1 MEKAFDNWRTGKGS
15 VYDFLADDA
24 QWTIAGASLAAGT
37 YNSKEEF
44 FDKVIRPFN
53 ARVKSPLS
61 PTIREIHTSGDTVVV
76 LFDAS
81 TTANDGVLY
90 KNTYAWFLQLRDG
103 RVVKATAFFDT
114 KWFDEFWIRVKPAS
128 AN

>member
-1 MEKAFDNWRTGKGS
+1 M
-15 VYDFLADDA
+15 
-24 QWTIAGASLAAGT
+24 
-37 YNSKEEF
+37 
-44 FDKVIRPFN
+44 
-53 ARVKSPLS
+53 
-61 PTIREIHTSGDTVVV
+61 VV